1 MNYVEEWAIDYEQ
14 KYGKKP
20 SKAAIEI
27 IEHIIKVGD
36 ILTNKGRE
44 DGQKGERRYSD
55 EAFPQ
60 LVRDVF
66 HMTDADAETVD
77 AVADLWK
84 SDYMDGYREGCAM

>member
-14 KYGKKP
+14 KHGRKP
-20 SKAAIEI
+20 SEVAIEI
-27 IEHIIKVGD
+27 VNHIVKVGD
-36 ILTNKGRE
+36 ILMNKGRE

-66 HMTDADAETVD
+66 HMTDADAETVE

-84 SDYMDGYREGCAM
+84 NDYMDGYREGCAM